1 MPLCMYVWHK
11 MEYLLIIIVR
21 LINEYKRCSDIDVM
35 IELKNPTVPSST
47 MTAPFGSLALDDTL
61 I

>member
-1 MPLCMYVWHK
+1 MYG
-11 MEYLLIIIVR
+11 IIIFLLDNYSQVLY

-35 IELKNPTVPSST
+35 NELKNPTVPSST